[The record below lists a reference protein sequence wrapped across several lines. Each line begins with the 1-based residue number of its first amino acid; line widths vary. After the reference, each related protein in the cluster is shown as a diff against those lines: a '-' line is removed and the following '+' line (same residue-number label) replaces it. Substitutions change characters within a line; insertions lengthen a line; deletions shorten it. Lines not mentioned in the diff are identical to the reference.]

1 MEQET
6 KTYFLK
12 NCISFGNENMT
23 KKEEMEIKKGLKN
36 IINNYELLLN
46 NCDSSNYDMILS
58 SMLKEIDSSNL

>member
-23 KKEEMEIKKGLKN
+23 KEEEMEIKKGLKN
-36 IINNYELLLN
+36 IINNYIIYRIFIIFIN
-46 NCDSSNYDMILS
+46 N
-58 SMLKEIDSSNL
+58 

>member
-23 KKEEMEIKKGLKN
+23 KEEEMEIKKGLKN
-36 IINNYELLLN
+36 IINNYNSEKIFNRTRLFIFGVW
-46 NCDSSNYDMILS
+46 Y
-58 SMLKEIDSSNL
+58 